1 MEEEMV
7 CGLATIETPF
17 EYKRVVGNSFV
28 ILYKKE
34 YHSSV
39 GGGGLDV
46 SAMIKIIEVLND
58 AYQKGFHDCGIEL
71 MPKVMEK

>member
-1 MEEEMV
+1 MEEMS
-7 CGLATIETPF
+7 CGLATTGTPF
-17 EYKRVVGNSFV
+17 EYQRAVGNSFV
-28 ILYKKE
+28 ILYKKD

-46 SAMIKIIEVLND
+46 SGMIKIIEALND
-58 AYQKGFHDCGIEL
+58 AYQRGFHDCGIEL